1 VKIEQVRQNVFA
13 LTLTSQELSALIA
26 AGRMAHDAMRDDPQV
41 PPEAVAFLERLLEDY
56 GRAIARLR
64 ETDGRPK
71 RPS

>member
-1 VKIEQVRQNVFA
+1 MKLELVRQNVFA

-41 PPEAVAFLERLLEDY
+41 PPEAVAFLERLLHDY
-56 GRAIARLR
+56 ESAIERLKK
-64 ETDGRPK
+64 TDGRQK